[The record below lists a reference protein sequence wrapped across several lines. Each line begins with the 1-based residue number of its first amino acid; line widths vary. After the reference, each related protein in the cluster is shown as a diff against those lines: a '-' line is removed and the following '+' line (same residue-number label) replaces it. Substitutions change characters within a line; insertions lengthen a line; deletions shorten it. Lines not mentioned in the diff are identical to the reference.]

1 MTPATTGGEV
11 SDPFWADCW
20 RCANLAA
27 DKLPADD
34 NAGRL
39 ARRMY
44 LCPEC
49 GDKRCQKAA
58 DHELSCDRGER
69 ERGHMEVQRLFETK
83 RQEQA
88 ATDLAH
94 AVALER
100 ERIAAWL
107 ETDVAWN
114 IDGLS
119 GMAAAV
125 RSGAHNADLRG
136 REGA

>member
-1 MTPATTGGEV
+1 MSEIPETAWRAVNVTTMEPHLLGFTAEQN
-11 SDPFWADCW
+11 ARTW
-20 RCANLAA
+20 RAVEHALRLLT
-27 DKLPADD
+27 K
-34 NAGRL
+34 AGL
-39 ARRMY
+39 
-44 LCPEC
+44 L
-49 GDKRCQKAA
+49 
-58 DHELSCDRGER
+58 HEPI
-69 ERGHMEVQRLFETK
+69 
-83 RQEQA
+83 
-88 ATDLAH
+88 DLAH